1 MIDDSTAGLMPK
13 PWTRRIW
20 YPMSRLSQV
29 AAAARMADR
38 LLVLNDGDRQFAVDH
53 RWQPADRID
62 VVAHGVS
69 DRFLEGVPVAPA
81 RGEGM
86 LFCGAWDL
94 VKGTPYLVRAFD
106 QLAAE
111 GRPVRLTV
119 LGPGLPPGDVLRSF
133 TDAARTH
140 VTVIER
146 VAEDRVVAEY
156 RRHDALLFP
165 STYEGFGLVA
175 LEAMSQGLPIVATP
189 VGCVR
194 GLLRDGET
202 GILVPPRDSA
212 AIARAVRRLS
222 DDPFERVRMGAE
234 AARAVAEM
242 SWRRTAERTIGVY
255 RRALSQVHA

>member
-1 MIDDSTAGLMPK
+1 
-13 PWTRRIW
+13 
-20 YPMSRLSQV
+20 
-29 AAAARMADR
+29 MADR
-38 LLVLNDGDRQFAVDH
+38 LLVLNEVDRQFAVAR

-69 DRFLEGVPVAPA
+69 DRFLERVPIAPE
-81 RGEGM
+81 RGAGM
-86 LFCGAWDL
+86 LFCGTWDL

-119 LGPGLPPGDVLRSF
+119 LGPGLPSADVLRSF
-133 TDAARTH
+133 TSAARPY

-175 LEAMSQGLPIVATP
+175 LEAMSQALPIVATP

-194 GLLRDGET
+194 DLLRDGET

-222 DDPFERVRMGAE
+222 DSPAERVRMGA
-234 AARAVAEM
+234 AAATAVAEM
-242 SWRRTAERTIGVY
+242 SWRRTAARTLDVY
-255 RRALSQVHA
+255 RRALSQVQA